1 MRVGGCLQRAS
12 KKWKEEGGVGGDGE
26 KKEIFGGDD
35 SGKFLLIFGRRRVV
49 LQAFCFFSLSL
60 SLSCIVLYG
69 KISRG
74 VICCFLA

>member
-1 MRVGGCLQRAS
+1 MTHPLVGWQGEDVRVGGCLQRAS

-49 LQAFCFFSLSL
+49 L
-60 SLSCIVLYG
+60 
-69 KISRG
+69 
-74 VICCFLA
+74 